1 MCIEWLGQPDCHLRS
16 RTGGKASQLSRLAA
30 DYRIPPG
37 YCVTATAFE
46 QWDTSAEQAPG
57 LPAELRA
64 ALLAAYAELGD
75 LCGVS
80 EPPVAVR
87 SSSVVEDGSIFSFAG
102 LYETV
107 LNVVGGE
114 RLVDAVISCWASA
127 RSDRVLA
134 YTSHNRLSA
143 SASMAVLVQELVAGD
158 VAAVAFSVNP
168 ITGNADEVVI
178 NANWGLGASIVNGTV
193 DPDSYTVRK
202 SDFDITSRAVAEKR
216 LMTVPLRG
224 GGIAEV
230 EVQESRRKV
239 TNLRHEQIR
248 EVARLAVDLEK
259 SIGRPIEIEATYLNE
274 KLNLLQCR
282 PITALGQETR
292 FAQQDHTR
300 G

>member
-1 MCIEWLGQPDCHLRS
+1 MCIVWLGKPDCHLCS

-46 QWDTSAEQAPG
+46 QWNTSAEQAQG

-64 ALLAAYAELGD
+64 SLLAAYAELGD

-87 SSSVVEDGSIFSFAG
+87 SSSVIEDGSFFSFAG

-114 RLVDAVISCWASA
+114 RLVDAVMSCWASA
-127 RSDRVLA
+127 RSERVRA
-134 YTSHNRLSA
+134 YTSRNRLSA
-143 SASMAVLVQELVAGD
+143 RARMAVLVQELVAGD
-158 VAAVAFSVNP
+158 VAAVVFSMNP
-168 ITGNADEVVI
+168 ITGNANEVVI
-178 NANWGLGASIVNGTV
+178 NANWGLGASIVGGTV
-193 DPDSYTVRK
+193 DPDSYIVRK
-202 SDFDITSRAVAEKR
+202 SDFDIMRRTVAEKR

-224 GGIAEV
+224 GGTAEV
-230 EVQESRRKV
+230 EVQESRRKI
-239 TNLRHEQIR
+239 TTLQDDQIR
-248 EVARLAVDLEK
+248 EVARLAVNLEK
-259 SIGRPIEIEATYLNE
+259 SIGMPVEIEATYRNE

-282 PITALGQETR
+282 PITALGQETG
-292 FAQQDHTR
+292 FAGQ
-300 G
+300 